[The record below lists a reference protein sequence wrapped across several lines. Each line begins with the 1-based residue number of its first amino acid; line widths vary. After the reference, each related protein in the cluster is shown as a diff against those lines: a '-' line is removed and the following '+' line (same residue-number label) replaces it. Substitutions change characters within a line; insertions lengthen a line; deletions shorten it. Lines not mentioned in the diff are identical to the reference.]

1 MVLLSE
7 WIYTGISLLVACL
20 RPARAF
26 VVIVFLLKKIA
37 SQFFDSLM
45 GRPFQS
51 FGLLADVR

>member
-1 MVLLSE
+1 
-7 WIYTGISLLVACL
+7 LVACL

-45 GRPFQS
+45 GRRFQS